1 MDDDDTGASDAH
13 TDVDDEDGDA
23 DGAADGYGHGDTD
36 DGVGNDAGDVMS
48 QAFLIYERFG
58 DTNLA
63 HCWQSPA
70 AWTWLGPEHTPV
82 FLKYFHSMLTCLFLY
97 TLLCYYASIP
107 DLSVV

>member
-1 MDDDDTGASDAH
+1 MDDDDAGDSDVH

-36 DGVGNDAGDVMS
+36 DGVGNDAGDVLVMMS
-48 QAFLIYERFG
+48 LLFG

-63 HCWQSPA
+63 HCRQSPA
-70 AWTWLGPEHTPV
+70 AWTWLGPEYTPV
-82 FLKYFHSMLTCLFLY
+82 FKNYFHVMLTCLFLY

-107 DLSVV
+107 ALSVVK